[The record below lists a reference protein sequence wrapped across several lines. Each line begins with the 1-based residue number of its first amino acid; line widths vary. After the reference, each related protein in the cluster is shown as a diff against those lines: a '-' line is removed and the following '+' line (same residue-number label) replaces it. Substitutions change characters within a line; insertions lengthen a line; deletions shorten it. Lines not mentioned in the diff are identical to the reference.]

1 MRFVSPAATG
11 DQHLLLSA
19 AGECCAV
26 GITIRVVVS
35 NLFSFHDICF
45 FILFFFLS
53 LPGGHESQPLTGLHC
68 LVINETLRPE
78 NLPPMI
84 CMTQERTIFTADASK
99 KREREKEKETNK
111 SFI

>member
-35 NLFSFHDICF
+35 NLFSFHDICCF
-45 FILFFFLS
+45 FVIFFLS
-53 LPGGHESQPLTGLHC
+53 SWWARESAIDWAALFGY
-68 LVINETLRPE
+68 
-78 NLPPMI
+78 
-84 CMTQERTIFTADASK
+84 
-99 KREREKEKETNK
+99 
-111 SFI
+111 